1 MEKKFSELEEGV
13 DYIDL
18 ANNEKNVIWILP
30 ESAADTIMETLSIDA
45 RSLAI
50 DTEIREEI
58 SVAYDSIKT
67 VEIEAIK
74 MLVDAL
80 QDETQPMRN
89 HDDPGAIDD
98 CWNTLR
104 EIFGFSNETY

>member
-1 MEKKFSELEEGV
+1 MEKKT
-13 DYIDL
+13 
-18 ANNEKNVIWILP
+18 IWILP

-58 SVAYDSIKT
+58 SVACDSIKT

-74 MLVDAL
+74 MLI
-80 QDETQPMRN
+80 ETLEGETRPMLN

-98 CWNTLR
+98 CWKILW
-104 EIFGFSNETY
+104 EMFQ

>member
-18 ANNEKNVIWILP
+18 ANNEKNVAWILP

-58 SVAYDSIKT
+58 SVAYGAIKT

-74 MLVDAL
+74 MLIDAL
-80 QDETQPMRN
+80 EDETQPMRN
-89 HDDPGAIDD
+89 HDDPGAVSD
-98 CWNTLR
+98 CWDALR
-104 EIFGFSNETY
+104 EIFGLSNETY